1 MTMVEDALH
10 DSCFIIDVVVSNDDS
25 TMRSVINNPHIFDKN
40 DKFSVQWCFKTRA
53 DNDTQDKI
61 EGW

>member
-1 MTMVEDALH
+1 MEAAAIMTMVEDALH

-40 DKFSVQWCFKTRA
+40 DKFSV
-53 DNDTQDKI
+53 
-61 EGW
+61 